1 MLSGMQRYE
10 LPDPTLR
17 AYDRGVG
24 TLRLGGEVHG
34 YLASVVGEIQFPGRS
49 PWPWFVVVWLDG
61 TKERSFEDYG
71 PLWCTVSEL
80 DAGYFDHYE
89 QGRSTAR
96 RGWFGRTIK
105 HAERGTPR
113 RYEFAW
119 LTPDEAAAKW
129 LELGLTDNDF

>member
-1 MLSGMQRYE
+1 MLSGMERYE

-24 TLRLGGEVHG
+24 TLSVGGEVRG
-34 YLASVVGEIQFPGRS
+34 YLASVVGEIKFPGRA

-71 PLWCTVSEL
+71 PDWCTVSEL
-80 DAGYFDHYE
+80 DGGFFDHYE
-89 QGRSTAR
+89 QGTRKER
-96 RGWFGRTIK
+96 RGWFGRRIK
-105 HAERGTPR
+105 YTEQGEPL

-119 LTPDEAAAKW
+119 LLPDEAAGKW
-129 LELGLTDNDF
+129 DELGLTDNDF

>member
-1 MLSGMQRYE
+1 MLSDMRCYE
-10 LPDPTLR
+10 LPDPALR

-24 TLRLGGEVHG
+24 TLRVSGEVRG
-34 YLASVVGEIQFPGRS
+34 YLASVVGEIKFPARA

-71 PLWCTVSEL
+71 PHWCTVSEL

-89 QGRSTAR
+89 QGTRKDR

-105 HAERGTPR
+105 DTEQGPPR

-119 LTPDEAAAKW
+119 LPADEAAEKW
-129 LELGLTDNDF
+129 VELRLTDNDF